1 MNKPLTE
8 PNDSPSTPKVLSISA
23 VTLATQDMKRAV
35 KFYRSLGFELRY
47 GGESACFTSFSTQNG
62 YLNLCINS
70 SDRKPSWWG
79 RIIFYVEDVDDF
91 HAHVTAQGHSP
102 DSAPKDAQWGERY
115 FHLRDPD
122 GHELSFA
129 TPSHPGTD

>member
-1 MNKPLTE
+1 MNKPLIE

-35 KFYRSLGFELRY
+35 RFYRSLGFELRY
-47 GGESACFTSFSTQNG
+47 GGESASFTIFSTESG
-62 YLNLCINS
+62 YLNLCIRS

-91 HAHVTAQGHSP
+91 HAHVTAQDHCP
-102 DSAPKDAQWGERY
+102 DSAPKDAPWGERY
-115 FHLRDPD
+115 FHLKDPD

-129 TPSHPGTD
+129 TPLDPDTD